1 MAAQDDSAALLRAG
15 LGVQRLG
22 LLVAAVGVTLIV
34 VRALWL
40 PGIPRLAPI
49 VAIVVA
55 LGLIGLGMVRR
66 ARYHWATI
74 KERRR

>member
-1 MAAQDDSAALLRAG
+1 
-15 LGVQRLG
+15 
-22 LLVAAVGVTLIV
+22 VGVTLIV

-40 PGIPRLAPI
+40 PGMPRLAPI